1 MLLCCYIFML
11 LYCYVVILCCY
22 VLMLL
27 CSYVFML
34 LCCYSIMFLS
44 CYVVMLLF
52 YIVMLLCCYVVMLL
66 RCYAVMLLYYVVMLL
81 RCYVDMLF
89 CCHLWP
95 VTVTQ
100 FIFTFSHKLH
110 EFRRADNLP
119 FQLPTKPPFPHT
131 FCLQASH
138 SGRIIALVL
147 RSALHSVDRVLKNFS
162 DIKFIQSPSSKS
174 RVFPCGRT

>member
-1 MLLCCYIFML
+1 MFLC
-11 LYCYVVILCCY
+11 CYVVILLCFY
-22 VLMLL
+22 LVMLL
-27 CSYVFML
+27 C
-34 LCCYSIMFLS
+34 
-44 CYVVMLLF
+44 F
-52 YIVMLLCCYVVMLL
+52 YFMLLCCYVVMLL